1 MKTEKQPDAPA
12 AVRVDKWL
20 WAARFFKTRA
30 AAQRAVDGGKV
41 KLNGERTRPAKELK
55 TGDMLV
61 IHVGTCEWVIRVARL
76 SDKRGPA
83 IVAHTLYAEDEAS
96 RVRRTE
102 QAALR
107 RVAADPGRERHGRPT
122 KRERR
127 QLERWRVKGDL

>member
-1 MKTEKQPDAPA
+1 MKTENKADAPA
-12 AVRVDKWL
+12 ATRIDKWL

-30 AAQRAVDGGKV
+30 AAQQAVDGGKV
-41 KLNGERTRPAKELK
+41 KLNGERTKPAKELK

-61 IHVGTCEWVIRVARL
+61 IHIGAYEWVIRVERL

-83 IVAHTLYAEDEAS
+83 AVANTLYEEDEAS
-96 RVRRTE
+96 HARRTE

-107 RVAADPGRERHGRPT
+107 RFAADPGRERHGRPT

-127 QLERWRVKGDL
+127 QLERWHGKGDL